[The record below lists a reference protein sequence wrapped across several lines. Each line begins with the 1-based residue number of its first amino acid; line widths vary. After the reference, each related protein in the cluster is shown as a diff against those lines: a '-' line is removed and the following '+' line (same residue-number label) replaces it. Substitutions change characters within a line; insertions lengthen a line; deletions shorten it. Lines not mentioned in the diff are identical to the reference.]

1 MPAVASRR
9 EAAARGTG
17 GPEQGVRHPGA
28 RCAGGGIADARGAA
42 VELVARRAEQQRYA
56 VPVYG
61 QSIGY
66 GHRKDVVADER
77 TEHERVVVA
86 GFAAQE
92 MDALLDA
99 FHREAA
105 ETGTRRRH
113 AEPVA
118 EPYDEVARGV
128 FARLEETAG
137 QADRAV
143 EATTAGGRGEQRE
156 HRSATC
162 RLAGDGDPARI
173 TAERRD
179 VLPHPVEREQQ
190 VAQPE
195 VRGYAVQRGEPVHA
209 EPVAGRHGDDA
220 VAGEGAAVVPRAG
233 RAAREE
239 AAAVDPHQHGAG
251 LRPSTGATTL
261 RFSTSSPGTDGSG
274 MVVVA
279 NSGTRC
285 EVAPCREASNGC
297 VNRPRGTGAANR
309 RAPTGA
315 SAKGMPRKR
324 RTRPVRRPMIVPA
337 GASTT
342 STPLH
347 RGHRIPVPATPC
359 TK

>member
-1 MPAVASRR
+1 M
-9 EAAARGTG
+9 
-17 GPEQGVRHPGA
+17 
-28 RCAGGGIADARGAA
+28 
-42 VELVARRAEQQRYA
+42 
-56 VPVYG
+56 PVYG

-105 ETGTRRRH
+105 ETGARRRH
-113 AEPVA
+113 TEPVA

-137 QADRAV
+137 HTDRAV
-143 EATTAGGRGEQRE
+143 EATTAEGRGEQRE

-209 EPVAGRHGDDA
+209 EPVAGRHGDDS
-220 VAGEGAAVVPRAG
+220 VAGEGAAVVPRTG

-251 LRPSTGATTL
+251 LTVHGGDDTQVQYVVARHRRLRNGGRGEQRHALRGGAV
-261 RFSTSSPGTDGSG
+261 PGGVERLCEPAAWHRRGEPPRTDGCFG
-274 MVVVA
+274 ERDA
-279 NSGTRC
+279 
-285 EVAPCREASNGC
+285 EEAPY
-297 VNRPRGTGAANR
+297 
-309 RAPTGA
+309 
-315 SAKGMPRKR
+315 
-324 RTRPVRRPMIVPA
+324 PA
-337 GASTT
+337 GAAADDRAGGSLHHVH
-342 STPLH
+342 PLH